1 MKRTTLFLIISA
13 FFLTNCATMMKGY
26 FDKVEI
32 KNAPADLVIVDQNN
46 IKIKTYADHS
56 DTSKVKI
63 NLRSNSDHILTLKYK
78 NQEKTIMMHRK
89 IGFFWGFVDF
99 ISGVYPMFIDAYT
112 GAWCHYDP
120 IVIID

>member
-1 MKRTTLFLIISA
+1 MKRTTLLLILSA

-32 KNAPADLVIVDQNN
+32 QNAPADLVIVDQNN
-46 IKIKTYADHS
+46 IEIKTYADHS

-63 NLRSNSDHILTLKYK
+63 DLRSNTDHILTLKY
-78 NQEKTIMMHRK
+78 NDQEKTIMMHRK
-89 IGFFWGFVDF
+89 IGFFWGFIDL

-120 IVIID
+120 IIIID